1 MAKRRVVGSYTWH
14 TGPLVIGSAATR
26 KLVQDKRDAAAR
38 KRLQGVRGQAQ
49 VLGVGVELVVAFRGQ
64 LPSTWI
70 ALGPRA
76 GVLVRVAG
84 HTNHAD
90 EVLAI
95 DPWSV
100 PDAAWKP
107 FLKLVKLSGAGPRVL
122 FDAIARMDTPIVGDD
137 RTTIPVKLPPGD
149 YTVDKA
155 LAGKR
160 AFKVTMFRIRP
171 MTLVPTKPKRHK
183 PARPPG
189 PPDDLVL
196 RDETIAL
203 AKHLR
208 FLGTD
213 GGPLLVLPK
222 PLLKSWLGTYD
233 ASGAHVYDRAPCDY
247 DRACDAK
254 GVVISVG
261 KGQALTLDREG
272 CAYVPRPDGTAL
284 IVFWIGGDEAS
295 HVLEAVLSSP
305 AKAWSATK
313 ETFTMTGTALAF
325 IDANRDGRKEPP
337 TFVGKL
343 APGRYTIERMKEFN
357 GRVRAGTKLHDVM
370 ATALRLRPA

>member
-1 MAKRRVVGSYTWH
+1 MKVRVVGSYTWH

-38 KRLQGVRGQAQ
+38 KRLQGVRGLAQ
-49 VLGVGVELVVAFRGQ
+49 VLGVGDELVVAFRGQ

-70 ALGPRA
+70 PLGPRT

-84 HTNHAD
+84 HTNHVD

-107 FLKLVKLSGAGPRVL
+107 FLKLVKLGGAKAGARML

-137 RTTIPVKLPPGD
+137 RTTIPVKLLPGD

-155 LAGKR
+155 LAGQH
-160 AFKVTMFRIRP
+160 AFKVTMFRFRP
-171 MTLVPTKPKRHK
+171 MVAVPVRPKR
-183 PARPPG
+183 PPRRPPG
-189 PPDDLVL
+189 PPDDVVL

-203 AKHLR
+203 AKNLR

-213 GGPLLVLPK
+213 GGPLLALPK
-222 PLLKSWLGTYD
+222 PLLKAWLGTYD
-233 ASGAHVYDRAPCDY
+233 AAGNHVYDKAPCDY

-254 GVVISVG
+254 
-261 KGQALTLDREG
+261 AE
-272 CAYVPRPDGTAL
+272 
-284 IVFWIGGDEAS
+284 
-295 HVLEAVLSSP
+295 
-305 AKAWSATK
+305 
-313 ETFTMTGTALAF
+313 
-325 IDANRDGRKEPP
+325 
-337 TFVGKL
+337 
-343 APGRYTIERMKEFN
+343 
-357 GRVRAGTKLHDVM
+357 
-370 ATALRLRPA
+370 